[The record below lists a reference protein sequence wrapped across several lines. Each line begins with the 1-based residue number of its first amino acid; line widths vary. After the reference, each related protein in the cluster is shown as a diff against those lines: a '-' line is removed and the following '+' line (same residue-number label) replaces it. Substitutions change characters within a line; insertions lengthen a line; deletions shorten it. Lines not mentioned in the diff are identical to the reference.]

1 MNTYD
6 VIRRPLVTEQSMS
19 ETDIMKYA
27 FEVDVSSNKIE
38 IRKAVEEIFGVKVM
52 SVNTINMYG
61 KQKRQGVHMGRRP
74 KWKKA
79 VVRLAPESKP
89 IEFFEGMV

>member
-6 VIRRPLVTEQSMS
+6 IIRRPLVTEKSMA

-27 FEVDVSSNKIE
+27 FEVDANANKIE
-38 IRKAVEEIFGVKVM
+38 IRKAAEEIFGVKVM
-52 SVNTINMYG
+52 SVNTINMRG
-61 KQKRQGVHMGRRP
+61 KKKRQGVHVGRRS

-79 VVRLAPESKP
+79 IIRLSPESKP